1 MSSDKFTW
9 WGVGRWLMF
18 VGLPDSLMNCL
29 LEQIGHHTWDDS
41 TDAAGAVLAC
51 CWGGGGVCVI
61 MELAKVEGEGGRLQM
76 IVVLWSAE
84 TASR

>member
-1 MSSDKFTW
+1 MGGGKVADVCWFTRFIDQLNPLL
-9 WGVGRWLMF
+9 VA
-18 VGLPDSLMNCL
+18 CTL

-51 CWGGGGVCVI
+51 CWGGGGLCVI

-76 IVVLWSAE
+76 MVVV
-84 TASR
+84 

>member
-1 MSSDKFTW
+1 MKTSVIVSGLSVDLLFLIQNLASLPSSQK
-9 WGVGRWLMF
+9 
-18 VGLPDSLMNCL
+18 S
-29 LEQIGHHTWDDS
+29 GHHTWDDS
-41 TDAAGAVLAC
+41 TDASGAVLAC

>member
-1 MSSDKFTW
+1 
-9 WGVGRWLMF
+9 
-18 VGLPDSLMNCL
+18 MNCL

-76 IVVLWSAE
+76 VVVV
-84 TASR
+84 